1 MTILQQ
7 SENAYASFL
16 GRYGVCNQT
25 DCDSLFDLSSS
36 SLIFSVIAI
45 NTDGGTDAYVKG
57 NPWFLQKI
65 KKLTCGN
72 VYWITLEPGTESLQL
87 DDFILSVDQDSSS
100 TNLPLLSSC
109 DNNLIQSSELSQKQ
123 FQYNSYLGWYGI
135 CKENSEPAV
144 EISKFDTIFSVYQTM
159 PGGGTSSYIKGNPD
173 YLQTLTQF
181 KPGNAYW
188 ITLEPGHD
196 TFVIN
201 GFVAES
207 LSNSILLDINC
218 SANFGAPET
227 PTPTPKKKIKF
238 PVMLIGWEWPDRVD
252 KMGRVRL
259 PGGSNKFSDEP
270 YLFDDYDYRNL
281 EINDIL
287 KMLNE
292 EGYKY
297 PDSFSDN
304 DSPTG
309 SVSDYFKAISF
320 GQFEI
325 EFEILPAG
333 DLVNV
338 DSNNP
343 DDFAMI
349 FNQSDVSCSYDT
361 KFGKNAEYPYQ
372 LDLLV
377 DTGYQNIRRN
387 LTSLGRTY
395 EDEFYDKPL
404 TILHAGVSKDNSY
417 VLNYFIRSHKTSVNV
432 SNRAENL
439 TITITNLKRP
449 TPNNSAYML
458 EPVGVPIH
466 ETIHTWGLIDLYEA
480 SRNPVGTGFNK
491 LGIMSYGVSGSGTS
505 KTEHLPTWPI
515 AWSRYELSKNK
526 LFDVN
531 LVEITESTKNIE
543 IFPAYETNTIYRINH
558 PTKED
563 VWWIDYR
570 TPNSKSYNG
579 INYDEYLNESGL
591 CIVHQGG
598 NQDGPKNNAWAF
610 PLNRRGE
617 SGYYVSLEQADGGF
631 ELQSRGNINIS
642 NDLFKPGDEISPYTV
657 PSTVSRSGKPSG
669 IKIYNIRET
678 EKNTM
683 MFDVEFLKS
692 PAQKIVS
699 VNYNFP
705 EKFYTNLGDVLV
717 WNPQKFKSK
726 IIAVVTT
733 ENIPNGTRINLKIN
747 PTAKSAVTTAYGVV
761 NNNSCAIQVEN
772 QYAVNKTK
780 KRIVNYFKYDV
791 NSTDSELLN
800 IFPYTDY
807 VIVQ

>member
-1 MTILQQ
+1 MAILQQ

-25 DCDSLFDLSSS
+25 DCDSSFDLSSA

-65 KKLTCGN
+65 KKLKCGQ

-87 DDFILSVDQDSSS
+87 YDFILSVDQDSSL

-135 CKENSEPAV
+135 CKEDSESAV
-144 EISKFDTIFSVYQTM
+144 EISKFDKIFSVYQTM
-159 PGGGTSSYIKGNPD
+159 SGGGTSSYIKGNPD
-173 YLQTLTQF
+173 SLQTLTHF

-188 ITLEPGHD
+188 VTLEPGHD

-218 SANFGAPET
+218 SANFVSPET
-227 PTPTPKKKIKF
+227 PTPTSKKKIKF

-252 KMGRVRL
+252 KMGRVRSA
-259 PGGSNKFSDEP
+259 GGSNKFGDDMI
-270 YLFDDYDYRNL
+270 LFDSDGDDYRNL

-297 PDSFSDN
+297 SDN
-304 DSPTG
+304 DNPTG

-333 DLVNV
+333 NIVNM
-338 DSNNP
+338 DSTNP

-349 FNQSDVSCSYDT
+349 FEEPDASCSYDT
-361 KFGKNAEYPYQ
+361 KRGNDLRYSYSLNQ
-372 LDLLV
+372 LIDN
-377 DTGYQNIRRN
+377 GYQNITRN
-387 LTSLGRTY
+387 LASLGRNY
-395 EDEFYDKPL
+395 EDEFYDKPM
-404 TILHAGVSKDNSY
+404 TIFHAGTDKEFSGKH
-417 VLNYFIRSHKTSVNV
+417 FIRAHKSSVNI

-439 TITITNLKRP
+439 THTIQNLK
-449 TPNNSAYML
+449 TPDFSKLGIYKL
-458 EPVGVPIH
+458 DGVGTTIH
-466 ETIHTWGLIDLYEA
+466 ETIHTWGLMDLYNR
-480 SRNPVGTGFNK
+480 SISTSGMNK
-491 LGIMSYGVSGSGTS
+491 IAIMAWGLKGSGITDT
-505 KTEHLPTWPI
+505 KYLPGWPI
-515 AWSRYELSKNK
+515 AWTRYELSKNK

-531 LVEITESTKNIE
+531 LIEITESTKNIE
-543 IFPAYETNTIYRINH
+543 IFPAYETNTLYRIKH
-558 PTKED
+558 PTQED

-598 NQDGPKNNAWAF
+598 SQDGPKNNVWAF

-617 SGYYVSLEQADGGF
+617 SGFYVSLEQADGGF
-631 ELQSRGNINIS
+631 ELQSSGKIQLT
-642 NDLFKPGDEISPYTV
+642 NDLFKPGDEISPYTI

-683 MFDVEFLKS
+683 MFDVEFLES
-692 PAQKIVS
+692 SAQKIVS

-705 EKFYTNLGDVLV
+705 EKFYTNLSDVLV

-747 PTAKSAVTTAYGVV
+747 PTARGGVTAAYGVV
-761 NNNSCAIQVEN
+761 NSNSCAIQVEN

-791 NSTDSELLN
+791 DSTDLKLSN